1 MALIN
6 SMKTSVGAAKFSFF
20 NVSSFE
26 LVASSLRLAACS
38 LKPILFLVLILSSC
52 ARSVTRIDPGQQIDL
67 SGRWN
72 DSDSRQVSQ
81 KMINELLSSDK
92 FKEYS
97 NALGKKPTIIVGL
110 VRNKTSEHIDADNY
124 IKKIELAIYNSGV
137 ADLVESDTFRD
148 NIREERAQRQDFAN
162 PATVS
167 QWGKETGANLM
178 LFGEMTSETD
188 TYNKRRVVNYITT
201 LFLTDMET
209 NRRIW
214 YGQQE
219 IKKDIRN

>member
-1 MALIN
+1 
-6 SMKTSVGAAKFSFF
+6 MKAVGYILSVA
-20 NVSSFE
+20 
-26 LVASSLRLAACS
+26 
-38 LKPILFLVLILSSC
+38 IILSSC

-81 KMINELLSSDK
+81 KMITDLLASEK
-92 FKEYS
+92 FKDYAK
-97 NALGKKPTIIVGL
+97 ALGKKPAIIVGL
-110 VRNKTSEHIDADNY
+110 IRNKTSEHIDADNY
-124 IKKIELAIYNSGV
+124 IKKIELAIYSSGL
-137 ADLVESDTFRD
+137 ADLVESGAFRD
-148 NIREERAQRQDFAN
+148 KLREERAQQQDFAN
-162 PATVS
+162 PSTVA

-188 TYNKRRVVNYITT
+188 VYHKRRVVNYVTT

-209 NRRIW
+209 NRRVW

>member
-1 MALIN
+1 MR
-6 SMKTSVGAAKFSFF
+6 FF
-20 NVSSFE
+20 
-26 LVASSLRLAACS
+26 LLTL
-38 LKPILFLVLILSSC
+38 ILFSC
-52 ARSVTRIDPGQQIDL
+52 ARSVTRIDPSQQIDL

-81 KMINELLSSDK
+81 KMINDLLASDK

-97 NALGKKPTIIVGL
+97 KSLGKKPSIIVGL
-110 VRNKTSEHIDADNY
+110 VRNKTSEHIDAANY
-124 IKKIELAIYNSGV
+124 IKKIELAIYNSDV

-148 NIREERAQRQDFAN
+148 KIREERAQQQDFAN

-209 NRRIW
+209 NKRIW

-219 IKKDIRN
+219 IKKDIKN